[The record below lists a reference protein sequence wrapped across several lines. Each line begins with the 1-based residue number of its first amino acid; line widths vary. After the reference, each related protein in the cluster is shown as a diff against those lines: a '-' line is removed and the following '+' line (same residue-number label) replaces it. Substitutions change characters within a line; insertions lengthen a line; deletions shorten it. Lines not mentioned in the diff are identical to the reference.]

1 MNLDLISSNK
11 QNQKKKAVK
20 MMNLLLEELLTR
32 EKFVQ
37 EVTEANFL
45 SLEQS
50 CKAARVLIPYIRAG
64 QLYLL
69 SMIVGIHYGQL
80 SYETRSKPSAHV
92 TKRTNFIQ

>member
-1 MNLDLISSNK
+1 MI
-11 QNQKKKAVK
+11 
-20 MMNLLLEELLTR
+20 NLLLEDLLTR
-32 EKFVQ
+32 EEFVY

-69 SMIVGIHYGQL
+69 SMLVGVH
-80 SYETRSKPSAHV
+80 
-92 TKRTNFIQ
+92 